1 MKLLMATSNRGKLG
15 EVRALLAPGGVE
27 VVGLGDLDE
36 KIEIVEDADTFEGNA
51 RKKALTLFRVV
62 GLPVL
67 ADDSGLMVEALD
79 GAPGVY
85 SARFA
90 GEDATDA
97 ANNEKLLSELRGL
110 PDDKRAAAF
119 ICCMVLVVSEDEV
132 RVAEGRFTG
141 RVAKE
146 CRGGGG
152 FGYDPVFIP
161 DGWSATLAESTL
173 EQKNRISHRA
183 LALKTMLP
191 HILALSLSTRGT
203 RGTRG

>member
-15 EVRALLAPGGVE
+15 EVRALLTPHGIE

-36 KIEIVEDADTFEGNA
+36 KVEIVEDAETFEGNA
-51 RKKALTLFRVV
+51 RKKALALCRAV

-67 ADDSGLMVEALD
+67 ADDSGLTVEALG

-97 ANNEKLLSELRGL
+97 ANNAKLLAELSGQPDESRG
-110 PDDKRAAAF
+110 AAF
-119 ICCMVLVVSEDEV
+119 VCCMVLALGEDDV
-132 RVAEGRFTG
+132 RVAQGRFTG
-141 RVAKE
+141 RIAKE
-146 CRGGGG
+146 CSGEGG

-161 DGWSATLAESTL
+161 DGWDKTLAQGSL
-173 EQKNRISHRA
+173 EEKNRISHRA
-183 LALKTMLP
+183 LALEAMLP
-191 HILALSLSTRGT
+191 NILELTKGARG
-203 RGTRG
+203 